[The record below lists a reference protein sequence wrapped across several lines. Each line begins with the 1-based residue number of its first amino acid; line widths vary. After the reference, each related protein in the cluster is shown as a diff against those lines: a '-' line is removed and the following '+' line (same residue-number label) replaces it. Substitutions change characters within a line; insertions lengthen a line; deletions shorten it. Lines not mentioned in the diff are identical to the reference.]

1 MLRITARIRVDSV
14 FRWSSHLIAALV
26 EWLKKLF
33 G

>member
-1 MLRITARIRVDSV
+1 MLRITARIRVDFV
-14 FRWSSHLIAALV
+14 FRCSSHLIAALV

>member
-1 MLRITARIRVDSV
+1 MLRVNARIRVDLV